1 MNVKNEVEQQL
12 ENWKKAVI
20 SQELEQIMAF
30 YAEDVRAFDAIAE
43 LQFTNR
49 RKYKDHWQRCL
60 EMCTMTKFEIGQLDI
75 NQDGDLA
82 VCAFLNQCGGM
93 DEKTGEEQV
102 GWIRG
107 TQVYQKRHGQWLI
120 IHEHFSLPF
129 DMASG
134 AALFHLTPESAW

>member
-1 MNVKNEVEQQL
+1 
-12 ENWKKAVI
+12 
-20 SQELEQIMAF
+20 
-30 YAEDVRAFDAIAE
+30 
-43 LQFTNR
+43 
-49 RKYKDHWQRCL
+49 
-60 EMCTMTKFEIGQLDI
+60 MTKFEIGQLDI
-75 NQDGDLA
+75 NQDGELA

-107 TQVYQKRHGQWLI
+107 TQVYQKRNGQWLI